1 MKVKAIR
8 KLVFWL
14 LLNTLGSLEVWV
26 FWAVG
31 EKVGLGKSQ
40 RVGIFHKFSLLFF
53 LCVLAR
59 IQRRQFHYD
68 TCLALLVRVS
78 LSNTVHK
85 PYGYETTCS
94 RSRLTTYAVDS

>member
-59 IQRRQFHYD
+59 IQRRQFFSASY
-68 TCLALLVRVS
+68 
-78 LSNTVHK
+78 VHTSSPHTDGSK
-85 PYGYETTCS
+85 TTS
-94 RSRLTTYAVDS
+94 V